1 MTMEFDWIAFTLGM
15 LAGSA
20 AGAAYFAGLA
30 WGVHLALGRARAA
43 AVLLPSAAVRMVLLL
58 IAGWWTAQ
66 LGLAALTGF
75 ALAFLIMRIALV
87 AKIRPVATDGGGKW
101 S

>member
-1 MTMEFDWIAFTLGM
+1 MLAIDWTAFALGT

-20 AGAAYFAGLA
+20 AGAFYFAGLA
-30 WGVHLALGRARAA
+30 WGVRLALGHARPM
-43 AVLLPSAAVRMVLLL
+43 AVLLPSAALRIALLL

-66 LGLAALTGF
+66 LGAVALAAC
-75 ALAFLIMRIALV
+75 ALAFLGLRVVFV
-87 AKIRPVATDGGGKW
+87 AAARRTPAKGGASW